1 MILDNLI
8 LVFFLYKNSQWIFF
22 LAFQTLINLLIFNT
36 LKNYNLIGLTGT
48 IGSGKSCLIT
58 MITKKN
64 KEIGIIDCDFLT
76 HDLFKK
82 LWFIKFLKFLFK
94 NRDIYKENDNKVIE
108 RKKIGNIIFNPN
120 NKFLK
125 FKYIFFVH
133 SLLCF
138 AIIKNIIFH
147 FVIQKKK
154 IVIIDAPILFESK
167 ILTYICFP
175 ICTIFVADEKI
186 ILDRIKLRNP
196 DMNFDEVK
204 TRIDLQMPY
213 QIKIK
218 KSDFSIENV
227 KTKQDLYE
235 SFILNMI
242 SY

>member
-1 MILDNLI
+1 M
-8 LVFFLYKNSQWIFF
+8 LYK
-22 LAFQTLINLLIFNT
+22 
-36 LKNYNLIGLTGT
+36 
-48 IGSGKSCLIT
+48 
-58 MITKKN
+58 
-64 KEIGIIDCDFLT
+64 
-76 HDLFKK
+76 
-82 LWFIKFLKFLFK
+82 
-94 NRDIYKENDNKVIE
+94 
-108 RKKIGNIIFNPN
+108 
-120 NKFLK
+120 
-125 FKYIFFVH
+125 
-133 SLLCF
+133 
-138 AIIKNIIFH
+138 
-147 FVIQKKK
+147 KKK